1 MCPPA
6 KRPPWFPSA
15 IGFPR
20 TGQTTLG
27 GETVGELTWRARGR
41 LWLRLGLRLA
51 LWGLGALFVWKVLPW
66 LLGLFGPFLA
76 ALGVAW
82 ALNRPTR
89 FLQRKLR
96 LRRGAASV
104 GLVVLAV
111 SAVGGMIAGLGYLLV
126 TQAAAALESW
136 PEMWDGVASGVERV
150 SRSVE
155 ELVPMGGRSAAG
167 AGGGT
172 WERLGGW
179 IGDTLGAALSSAAGF
194 AGSFALSLPGFVI
207 GLVIFVMAACAVSA
221 DYPRLRREMARWVP
235 GELRGFASRVKRVAA
250 CAFGG
255 CVRAEFLLSS
265 MVFAVM
271 LVGFLL
277 MGEPYAVLVAFALA
291 VLDFVPVAG
300 AGTGLAPWA
309 AIEALRGNYAH
320 ALALCA
326 LWGATALVR
335 QLAEHRVVGGQTGLS
350 PIASLMSI
358 YVGMKLA
365 GVAGMALG
373 PVTWLVLANLARDG
387 VFDNTLRDLRLAL
400 SDLAAVLRGA

>member
-1 MCPPA
+1 M
-6 KRPPWFPSA
+6 
-15 IGFPR
+15 
-20 TGQTTLG
+20 
-27 GETVGELTWRARGR
+27 GELTWRQRGR
-41 LWLRLGLRLA
+41 LWLRLGLRLG
-51 LWGLGALFVWKVLPW
+51 LWGLGILFVRKALPW

-82 ALNRPTR
+82 LLNRPIR

-104 GLVVLAV
+104 GMVVLAV
-111 SAVGGMIAGLGYLLV
+111 SAAGGMIAGLGYLLV

-136 PEMWDGVASGVERV
+136 PEVWDGVVTGVERAG
-150 SRSVE
+150 RSVE
-155 ELVPMGGRSAAG
+155 ELAPMIGRSA
-167 AGGGT
+167 GGESGGVWARLGT
-172 WERLGGW
+172 WLG
-179 IGDTLGAALSSAAGF
+179 DALASAAGF

-221 DYPRLRREMARWVP
+221 DYPRLRRELAQWVP
-235 GELRGFASRVKRVAA
+235 GELRGFLARVKGVAA
-250 CAFGG
+250 RAFGG
-255 CVRAEFLLSS
+255 CVRAEFLLSAL
-265 MVFAVM
+265 VFAVL

-326 LWGATALVR
+326 VWGATALVR

-373 PVTWLVLANLARDG
+373 PVTWQVAANLARDG
-387 VFDNTLRDLRLAL
+387 IFDNTLRDLRLAF
-400 SDLAAVLRGA
+400 SDLAAVLRGTE

>member
-1 MCPPA
+1 M
-6 KRPPWFPSA
+6 
-15 IGFPR
+15 
-20 TGQTTLG
+20 
-27 GETVGELTWRARGR
+27 GELTWRERGR
-41 LWLRLGLRLA
+41 LWLRLGLRLG
-51 LWGLGALFVWKVLPW
+51 LWGLGALFVWRVLPW

-82 ALNRPTR
+82 LLNRPIR
-89 FLQRKLR
+89 FLQRKLH

-111 SAVGGMIAGLGYLLV
+111 AAVGGMVAGLGYLLV

-136 PEMWDGVASGVERV
+136 PEVWDGMVSGVERV

-155 ELVPMGGRSAAG
+155 ELVPAAGRSAG
-167 AGGGT
+167 APGGGV
-172 WERLGGW
+172 WERLGTW
-179 IGDTLGAALSSAAGF
+179 IGDALGAAAGF

-207 GLVIFVMAACAVSA
+207 GLVVFVMAACALSA
-221 DYPRLRREMARWVP
+221 DYPRMRREMVRWVP

-255 CVRAEFLLSS
+255 CVRAEFLLSAL
-265 MVFAVM
+265 VFAVM

-291 VLDFVPVAG
+291 VLDFIPVAG

-365 GVAGMALG
+365 GVVGMALG
-373 PVTWLVLANLARDG
+373 PMVWLVLTNLARDG
-387 VFDNTLRDLRLAL
+387 AFAGTLRDLRMAL
-400 SDLAAVLRGA
+400 SDLAAVLRGAEGKPS

>member
-1 MCPPA
+1 M
-6 KRPPWFPSA
+6 
-15 IGFPR
+15 G
-20 TGQTTLG
+20 
-27 GETVGELTWRARGR
+27 
-41 LWLRLGLRLA
+41 LRLGF
-51 LWGLGALFVWKVLPW
+51 WGLGALFARKALPW
-66 LLGLFGPFLA
+66 LLDLFGPFLA

-82 ALNRPTR
+82 LLNRPIR

-111 SAVGGMIAGLGYLLV
+111 GAVGAMVAGLGYLLV

-136 PEMWDGVASGVERV
+136 PEVWEGVAAGAESV

-155 ELVPMGGRSAAG
+155 ELMPAALRSAAG
-167 AGGGT
+167 EGGGT
-172 WERLGGW
+172 WERLGVW
-179 IGDTLGAALSSAAGF
+179 IGDALGAALAWAAGF
-194 AGSFALSLPGFVI
+194 AGSFAMSLPGFVI
-207 GLVIFVMAACAVSA
+207 GTVIFVMAACSLSA

-235 GELRGFASRVKRVAA
+235 GELQGFVSRVKRVAA
-250 CAFGG
+250 SAFGG
-255 CVRAEFLLSS
+255 CVRAEFLLSAL
-265 MVFAVM
+265 VFAVM

-320 ALALCA
+320 AFALCA

-335 QLAEHRVVGGQTGLS
+335 QLAEPRVVGGKTGLS
-350 PIASLMSI
+350 PIASLMSV

-365 GVAGMALG
+365 GVAWMALG

-387 VFDNTLRDLRLAL
+387 AFDNTLRDLRMAL
-400 SDLAAVLRGA
+400 GDLAAVLRGAEDKPS

>member
-1 MCPPA
+1 M
-6 KRPPWFPSA
+6 
-15 IGFPR
+15 
-20 TGQTTLG
+20 
-27 GETVGELTWRARGR
+27 GELTWRERGR
-41 LWLRLGLRLA
+41 LWLRLGLRLG

-82 ALNRPTR
+82 LLNRPIR
-89 FLQRKLR
+89 FLQRKLH

-111 SAVGGMIAGLGYLLV
+111 SAAGGMIAGLGYLLV
-126 TQAAAALESW
+126 TQAAAALENW
-136 PEMWDGVASGVERV
+136 PEMWDDMVSGVEQV

-155 ELVPMGGRSAAG
+155 ELAP
-167 AGGGT
+167 AGGEGGGVWAQVGT
-172 WERLGGW
+172 W
-179 IGDTLGAALSSAAGF
+179 IGDALASAAGF

-221 DYPRLRREMARWVP
+221 DYPRLRRELARWVP
-235 GELRGFASRVKRVAA
+235 GELRGFASRVKGVAA

-255 CVRAEFLLSS
+255 CVRAEFLLSAL
-265 MVFAVM
+265 VFAVM

-291 VLDFVPVAG
+291 VLDFIPVAG

-373 PVTWLVLANLARDG
+373 PMVWLILANLARDG
-387 VFDNTLRDLRLAL
+387 AFAGTIRDLRMAL
-400 SDLAAVLRGA
+400 GDLAAVLKGAEDETL

>member
-1 MCPPA
+1 M
-6 KRPPWFPSA
+6 
-15 IGFPR
+15 
-20 TGQTTLG
+20 
-27 GETVGELTWRARGR
+27 GELTWRERGR
-41 LWLRLGLRLA
+41 LWLRLGLRLG

-82 ALNRPTR
+82 LLNRPIR
-89 FLQRKLR
+89 FLQRKLH

-111 SAVGGMIAGLGYLLV
+111 SAVGAMAAGLGYLLV

-136 PEMWDGVASGVERV
+136 PEVWDGMAAGVERV

-155 ELVPMGGRSAAG
+155 ELAPMSGRSAG
-167 AGGGT
+167 APGGGV
-172 WERLGGW
+172 WAQVGAW
-179 IGDTLGAALSSAAGF
+179 IGDALASAAGF

-207 GLVIFVMAACAVSA
+207 GLVVFVMAACAVSA
-221 DYPRLRREMARWVP
+221 DYPRLRRELVRWVP
-235 GELRGFASRVKRVAA
+235 GELRGFARRVKGVAA

-255 CVRAEFLLSS
+255 CVRAEFLLSAL
-265 MVFAVM
+265 VFAVM
-271 LVGFLL
+271 LVGLLL

-291 VLDFVPVAG
+291 VLDFIPVAG

-326 LWGATALVR
+326 VWGATALAR

-373 PVTWLVLANLARDG
+373 PMVWLVLANLARDG
-387 VFDNTLRDLRLAL
+387 VFDNTLRDLRMAL
-400 SDLAAVLRGA
+400 GDLAAVLRGTEEKPS

>member
-1 MCPPA
+1 M
-6 KRPPWFPSA
+6 
-15 IGFPR
+15 
-20 TGQTTLG
+20 
-27 GETVGELTWRARGR
+27 GELTWRQRGR
-41 LWLRLGLRLA
+41 LWLRLGLRLG
-51 LWGLGALFVWKVLPW
+51 LWGLGGVFAFRVLPW

-82 ALNRPTR
+82 ALNRPIR
-89 FLQRKLR
+89 FLQRKLH

-111 SAVGGMIAGLGYLLV
+111 SAAGAMVAGLGYLLV
-126 TQAAAALESW
+126 TQAAAALERW
-136 PEMWDGVASGVERV
+136 PEMWDGVVSGVEDF

-155 ELVPMGGRSAAG
+155 ELAPMGGRSV
-167 AGGGT
+167 GGPGGV
-172 WERLGGW
+172 WERLGTW
-179 IGDTLGAALSSAAGF
+179 IGDALGAAAGF

-207 GLVIFVMAACAVSA
+207 GTVIFVMAACALSA
-221 DYPRLRREMARWVP
+221 DYPRLRREMTRWVP
-235 GELRGFASRVKRVAA
+235 GELRGFASRVKRVIAS
-250 CAFGG
+250 AFGG

-291 VLDFVPVAG
+291 VLDFVPVFG

-309 AIEALRGNYAH
+309 AIEALRGNYGH

-326 LWGATALVR
+326 VWGATALVR
-335 QLAEHRVVGGQTGLS
+335 QVAEPRVVGGQTGLS

-373 PVTWLVLANLARDG
+373 PVTWLVVVAVARDG
-387 VFDNTLRDLRLAL
+387 AFDNTLRDLRMAL
-400 SDLAAVLRGA
+400 SDLAAVLRGEDEPL

>member
-1 MCPPA
+1 M
-6 KRPPWFPSA
+6 
-15 IGFPR
+15 
-20 TGQTTLG
+20 
-27 GETVGELTWRARGR
+27 GELTWRQRGR
-41 LWLRLGLRLA
+41 LWLRLGLRLG
-51 LWGLGALFVWKVLPW
+51 LWGLGAVFVFRVLPW

-82 ALNRPTR
+82 ALNRPIR

-111 SAVGGMIAGLGYLLV
+111 GAVGAMAAGLGYLLV

-136 PEMWDGVASGVERV
+136 PELWDGVVSGVEDF

-155 ELVPMGGRSAAG
+155 ELTPMGGRSAGG
-167 AGGGT
+167 AGGV

-179 IGDTLGAALSSAAGF
+179 IGDALGAAAGL
-194 AGSFALSLPGFVI
+194 AGSFALSLPGLVI
-207 GLVIFVMAACAVSA
+207 GTVIFVMAACALSA
-221 DYPRLRREMARWVP
+221 DYPRIRREMARWVP
-235 GELRGFASRVKRVAA
+235 GELRGFASRVKGVIAS
-250 CAFGG
+250 AFGG

-265 MVFAVM
+265 LVFAVM

-277 MGEPYAVLVAFALA
+277 MGEPYGVLAAFALA
-291 VLDFVPVAG
+291 VLDFVPVFGAG
-300 AGTGLAPWA
+300 AGLAPWA
-309 AIEALRGNYAH
+309 AIEALRGNYGH
-320 ALALCA
+320 ALGLCA
-326 LWGATALVR
+326 VWAATALVR
-335 QLAEHRVVGGQTGLS
+335 QVAEPRVVGGQTGLS

-373 PVTWLVLANLARDG
+373 PVTWLVFSAVARDG
-387 VFDNTLRDLRLAL
+387 AFAGTLRDLKMAL
-400 SDLAAVLRGA
+400 SDLAAVLRGTEGDT

>member
-1 MCPPA
+1 M
-6 KRPPWFPSA
+6 
-15 IGFPR
+15 
-20 TGQTTLG
+20 
-27 GETVGELTWRARGR
+27 GELTWRQRGR
-41 LWLRLGLRLA
+41 LWLRLGLRLG
-51 LWGLGALFVWKVLPW
+51 LWGLGALFARWALPG
-66 LLGLFGPFLA
+66 LLDLFGPFLA

-82 ALNRPTR
+82 LLNRPIR
-89 FLQRKLR
+89 FLQRRLH

-104 GLVVLAV
+104 GMVVLSA

-136 PEMWDGVASGVERV
+136 PEMWDGVVSGVERV
-150 SRSVE
+150 EDLAPAAFRS
-155 ELVPMGGRSAAG
+155 GGM
-167 AGGGT
+167 

-179 IGDTLGAALSSAAGF
+179 IGDALGAAAGF

-207 GLVIFVMAACAVSA
+207 GLVIFVMAACAVCA
-221 DYPRLRREMARWVP
+221 DYPRLRREFARWVP
-235 GELRGFASRVKRVAA
+235 GELRGFARRVKGVTAA
-250 CAFGG
+250 AFGG

-271 LVGFLL
+271 LAGFLL
-277 MGEPYAVLVAFALA
+277 MGEPYAVLAAFALA

-326 LWGATALVR
+326 VWAATALAR
-335 QLAEHRVVGGQTGLS
+335 QLAEPRIVGGQTGLS

-373 PVTWLVLANLARDG
+373 PVTWLVLVNLARDG
-387 VFDNTLRDLRLAL
+387 VFDNTLRDLRMAL
-400 SDLAAVLRGA
+400 SDLAAVLRGAEEKT

>member
-1 MCPPA
+1 M
-6 KRPPWFPSA
+6 
-15 IGFPR
+15 
-20 TGQTTLG
+20 
-27 GETVGELTWRARGR
+27 
-41 LWLRLGLRLA
+41 
-51 LWGLGALFVWKVLPW
+51 FVWKVLPW

-82 ALNRPTR
+82 ALNRPIR
-89 FLQRKLR
+89 FLQRKLH

-111 SAVGGMIAGLGYLLV
+111 SAVGAMIAGLGYLLV

-136 PEMWDGVASGVERV
+136 PEMWDGVVSGVEQV

-155 ELVPMGGRSAAG
+155 ELVPAVGRSAG
-167 AGGGT
+167 AEGGGVWT
-172 WERLGGW
+172 RLGTW
-179 IGDTLGAALSSAAGF
+179 IGDALGAALSAAAGF

-207 GLVIFVMAACAVSA
+207 GLVIFVMAACSLSA
-221 DYPRLRREMARWVP
+221 DYPRLRRELARRVP
-235 GELRGFASRVKRVAA
+235 GELRGFASRVKRVIAA
-250 CAFGG
+250 AFGG
-255 CVRAEFLLSS
+255 CVRAEFLLSA

-326 LWGATALVR
+326 VWAATALVR
-335 QLAEHRVVGGQTGLS
+335 QLAEPRIVGGQTGLS

-358 YVGMKLA
+358 YVGMKLF

-373 PVTWLVLANLARDG
+373 PVTWLVLAAIARDG
-387 VFDNTLRDLRLAL
+387 AFDNTLRDLRMAL
-400 SDLAAVLRGA
+400 GDLAAVLRGTDGKT

>member
-1 MCPPA
+1 M
-6 KRPPWFPSA
+6 
-15 IGFPR
+15 
-20 TGQTTLG
+20 
-27 GETVGELTWRARGR
+27 GELTWRQRGR
-41 LWLRLGLRLA
+41 LWLRLGLRLG
-51 LWGLGALFVWKVLPW
+51 LWGLGVVFVWRVLPW

-82 ALNRPTR
+82 LLNRPIR

-111 SAVGGMIAGLGYLLV
+111 GAAGAMVAGLGYLLV
-126 TQAAAALESW
+126 TQAAAALERW
-136 PEMWDGVASGVERV
+136 PAVWDGVVSGVEDF

-155 ELVPMGGRSAAG
+155 KLSPMGGRSA
-167 AGGGT
+167 GGGGV
-172 WERLGGW
+172 WERVGTW
-179 IGDTLGAALSSAAGF
+179 IGDALGAAAGF

-207 GLVIFVMAACAVSA
+207 GTVVFVMAACALSA

-235 GELRGFASRVKRVAA
+235 GELRGFASRVKRVIVS
-250 CAFGG
+250 AFGG

-265 MVFAVM
+265 LVFAVM
-271 LVGFLL
+271 LAGFLL

-291 VLDFVPVAG
+291 VLDFVPVFG

-309 AIEALRGNYAH
+309 AVEALRGNYAH

-326 LWGATALVR
+326 VWAATALVR
-335 QLAEHRVVGGQTGLS
+335 QAAEPRVVGGQTGLS

-365 GVAGMALG
+365 GVAGMVLG
-373 PVTWLVLANLARDG
+373 PVTWLVVAAVARDG
-387 VFDNTLRDLRLAL
+387 AFDNTLRDLRLAL
-400 SDLAAVLRGA
+400 SDLAAVLRGAEGET

>member
-1 MCPPA
+1 M
-6 KRPPWFPSA
+6 
-15 IGFPR
+15 
-20 TGQTTLG
+20 
-27 GETVGELTWRARGR
+27 GELTWRQRGR
-41 LWLRLGLRLA
+41 LWRRLGLRLG

-82 ALNRPTR
+82 LLNRPIR
-89 FLQRKLR
+89 FLQRKLH

-111 SAVGGMIAGLGYLLV
+111 SAVGAMAAGLGCLLV
-126 TQAAAALESW
+126 TQAAAALERW
-136 PEMWDGVASGVERV
+136 PELWDDMVSGVERF

-155 ELVPMGGRSAAG
+155 ELAPMSGRSAG
-167 AGGGT
+167 ASGGGV
-172 WERLGGW
+172 WERLGAW
-179 IGDTLGAALSSAAGF
+179 IGDALASAAGF

-207 GLVIFVMAACAVSA
+207 GLVVFVMAACALSA
-221 DYPRLRREMARWVP
+221 DYPRLRRELVRWVP
-235 GELRGFASRVKRVAA
+235 GELRGFASRVKGVAA

-255 CVRAEFLLSS
+255 CVRAEFLLSVL
-265 MVFAVM
+265 VFAVM

-277 MGEPYAVLVAFALA
+277 MGEPYAVLAAFALA

-309 AIEALRGNYAH
+309 AIEALRGNYGH

-326 LWGATALVR
+326 VWGATALVR

-373 PVTWLVLANLARDG
+373 PMVWLVLANLARDG
-387 VFDNTLRDLRLAL
+387 VFAGTIRDLRMAL
-400 SDLAAVLRGA
+400 GDLAAVLRGTEGET